1 MKEKES
7 NKGYYTLIIIGSALL
22 LLSAAYLLLQFV
34 RGYDWCQSE
43 FFGANGSAGN
53 IGDFFSGTI
62 GVLLSFIST
71 VLVIYTIWQQNKQFK
86 LAQEEQRQGRFEI
99 AYYNLVGMIDK
110 TRQASENTLD
120 KETGGKITDLI
131 GCYNSFKEYVKDKE
145 EPIEPNS
152 SKIEIRNK
160 LEALGLLYDE
170 YVRSNQ
176 CYISFYFR
184 FIYNAVMF
192 VVNEYRE
199 EKNGEDTIKRYL
211 NILQSQMPDEELAL
225 LFYSSFSK
233 FAKDSDGKLGFKGI
247 LDQYNFFQ
255 NIGKG
260 VLLDESHYKLYP
272 QTKFKF
278 LNLDEL
284 RKVGKKMEYA
294 GEVI

>member
-1 MKEKES
+1 MKMNENS
-7 NKGYYTLIIIGSALL
+7 SRYYTLIIILSTLL
-22 LLSAAYLLLQFV
+22 LLLVVYLLLQFV
-34 RGYDWCQSE
+34 RSYDWCQSG
-43 FFGANGSAGN
+43 FFGADEYAGN

-71 VLVIYTIWQQNKQFK
+71 ILVICTIWQQNKQFK

-110 TRQASENTLD
+110 TRQASEKTLA
-120 KETGGKITDLI
+120 KETENRIGDLI
-131 GCYNSFKEYVKDKE
+131 ECYNSFKESVKGKE
-145 EPIEPNS
+145 EPIEPNC
-152 SKIEIRNK
+152 SKTEIVNK
-160 LEALGLLYDE
+160 LEELGLLYEDF
-170 YVRSNQ
+170 VQSNQ

-192 VVNEYRE
+192 VVNEYKE
-199 EKNGEDTIKRYL
+199 EKFGEETIKRYL

-233 FAKDSDGKLGFKGI
+233 YAKDSGGELNFKDV
-247 LDQYNFFQ
+247 LDQFNFFQ

-260 VLLDESHYKLYP
+260 VLLDESHYKFYP
-272 QTKFKF
+272 KTKFKF

-284 RKVGKKMEYA
+284 RKVGK
-294 GEVI
+294 

>member
-1 MKEKES
+1 MKVKES
-7 NKGYYTLIIIGSALL
+7 DRGYYTLIIILSALL
-22 LLSAAYLLLQFV
+22 LLLAIYLLLQFAQ
-34 RGYDWCQSE
+34 GYDWCHSE

-62 GVLLSFIST
+62 GVLLSFVST

-120 KETGGKITDLI
+120 KETEGKISDLI
-131 GCYNSFKEYVKDKE
+131 SCYNSFKEYVKGKE
-145 EPIEPNS
+145 EPIESNS
-152 SKIEIRNK
+152 SKIEIQNK
-160 LEALGLLYDE
+160 LEELGLLYDE
-170 YVRSNQ
+170 FVHSNQ

-192 VVNEYRE
+192 VVAEYKE
-199 EKNGEDTIKRYL
+199 DNDGEIIIKRYL

-233 FAKDSDGKLGFKGI
+233 YAKDSDGKLGFKGI

-260 VLLDESHYKLYP
+260 VLLDESHYKFYP

-278 LNLDEL
+278 LNRDEL
-284 RKVGKKMEYA
+284 QKVGR
-294 GEVI
+294 

>member
-1 MKEKES
+1 MKERES
-7 NKGYYTLIIIGSALL
+7 NRGYYTLIILGPALL
-22 LLSAAYLLLQFV
+22 LLLAVYLLSQFV
-34 RGYDWCQSE
+34 RGYDWWQSE

-62 GVLLSFIST
+62 GVLLSFVST

-120 KETGGKITDLI
+120 KETEGKIKDLI
-131 GCYNSFKEYVKDKE
+131 GCYNSFKEYVKGKE

-160 LEALGLLYDE
+160 LEEIGLLYDE
-170 YVRSNQ
+170 FVDSKQ

-192 VVNEYRE
+192 VVNEYKE
-199 EKNGEDTIKRYL
+199 EKDGEETIKRYL

-225 LFYSSFSK
+225 IFYSSFSK
-233 FAKDSDGKLGFKGI
+233 FAKDSDGRLSFQGI

-255 NIGKG
+255 NISKG
-260 VLLDESHYKLYP
+260 VLLDESHYKFYP

-284 RKVGKKMEYA
+284 RKMEKKMEYA
-294 GEVI
+294 GETI

>member
-1 MKEKES
+1 MKEKER
-7 NKGYYTLIIIGSALL
+7 NKGYYILIIILSALL
-22 LLSAAYLLLQFV
+22 LLLTAYLLLQFV
-34 RGYDWCQSE
+34 RGYDWWQSE

-62 GVLLSFIST
+62 GVLLSFVST

-99 AYYNLVGMIDK
+99 AYYNLVGLIDK

-120 KETGGKITDLI
+120 KETGGKIIDLI
-131 GCYNSFKEYVKDKE
+131 SCYNSFKEHVKGKE
-145 EPIEPNS
+145 EPIESNS
-152 SKIEIRNK
+152 SKIEIQNK
-160 LEALGLLYDE
+160 WEEIGLLYDE
-170 YVRSNQ
+170 FVDSNQ

-192 VVNEYRE
+192 VVNEYKSEKDGE
-199 EKNGEDTIKRYL
+199 EIIKRYL

-233 FAKDSDGKLGFKGI
+233 FAKDSDGKLSFQGI

-260 VLLDESHYKLYP
+260 VLLDESHYKFYP
-272 QTKFKF
+272 KTKFKF

-284 RKVGKKMEYA
+284 RKVGK
-294 GEVI
+294 

>member
-1 MKEKES
+1 MNEKEC
-7 NKGYYTLIIIGSALL
+7 NRGYYTLIILGSTLL
-22 LLSAAYLLLQFV
+22 LLLVVYLLLQ
-34 RGYDWCQSE
+34 WCSHQAG

-62 GVLLSFIST
+62 GVFLSFVST
-71 VLVIYTIWQQNKQFK
+71 VLVICTIWQQNKQFS

-99 AYYNLVGMIDK
+99 AYYNLVGMVDK

-120 KETGGKITDLI
+120 KETGGKIKDLI
-131 GCYNSFKEYVKDKE
+131 SCYNSFKKYVKGKE
-145 EPIEPNS
+145 EPIDPNS

-160 LEALGLLYDE
+160 LEEIGLLYDE
-170 YVRSNQ
+170 FVDSNQ
-176 CYISFYFR
+176 CLISFYFR

-192 VVNEYRE
+192 VVAEYKE
-199 EKNGEDTIKRYL
+199 EKNGEETIKRYL

-233 FAKDSDGKLGFKGI
+233 FAKDSDGKLSFQVI

-260 VLLDESHYKLYP
+260 VLLDESHYKFYP

-278 LNLDEL
+278 LTLDEL
-284 RKVGKKMEYA
+284 RKVEKMRNS
-294 GEVI
+294 VV

>member
-71 VLVIYTIWQQNKQFK
+71 VLVIYTIWQQNEQFK

-145 EPIEPNS
+145 EPIESNS

-284 RKVGKKMEYA
+284 RKVGKKMENA
-294 GEVI
+294 GKTI